1 MYICRSSTSNTQNPT
16 SYTAQTLPSMP
27 PKRPRTDPTPTDLP
41 IPPPSK
47 RTRTRRDAVDRIS
60 LLSDELLVRVL
71 SFLSVPHLLSVSLV
85 SHRLGRLACDSQLWK
100 ALYYARFVLPR
111 AMRIPG
117 FDKVSTNN
125 QLHYAGRRTL
135 WADGR
140 RGGIVDVAGVRQ
152 KQEHGRAGRTS
163 AMPRNEGPGL
173 DDAVTVER
181 VDWKRQFKIRHNWS
195 RGKCAVEE
203 LSLGE
208 SGHDENTKRKM
219 LVKVVEGIAITAD
232 DRFGLR
238 AWDLKTRR
246 IMIRAP
252 FSSSAGDD
260 SDINQA
266 AARTPTCIAV
276 DDQGPDIK
284 TLHVAVGFQ
293 DGSFGI
299 WMLETTN
306 NSNATFE
313 PQYLHEQSSNGSL
326 ISMAY
331 SHPYLLTANTGITI
345 SLYTFGG
352 PSHLASSVSTTNQTK
367 WKPPYLLT
375 SLKSHTSTPPLA
387 LSIRQ
392 AGTTTIASI
401 AYTFSTVQGWS
412 IGMQD
417 LHVKASSPSQ
427 TPEITATRLAYTAPM
442 STGSPRRRVP
452 LRRPGMALSD
462 DDDDTEEQTSPT
474 RRTQT
479 PPADDS
485 DGPKTLCY
493 THPYLLA
500 TLPDNTLLLHLCTT
514 TSTSLS
520 ISSGIRLWGHT
531 SGISDAEITSRG
543 RAVSVSQRGDEMRVW
558 ELEGGARQRRVGD
571 HRSIEIRPT
580 KKDDRGADDGA
591 DAAWE
596 ERRDW
601 VGFDDEMVIVLKER
615 LGGGDSLMVYDFT

>member
-1 MYICRSSTSNTQNPT
+1 M
-16 SYTAQTLPSMP
+16 
-27 PKRPRTDPTPTDLP
+27 
-41 IPPPSK
+41 
-47 RTRTRRDAVDRIS
+47 
-60 LLSDELLVRVL
+60 RVL
-71 SFLSVPHLLSVSLV
+71 SFLSVPQLLSVSLV

-125 QLHYAGRRTL
+125 QLHYAGRRAL

-140 RGGIVDVAGVRQ
+140 RGGIVDVAGAKQ
-152 KQEHGRAGRTS
+152 KEDHGRARHTTVKPS
-163 AMPRNEGPGL
+163 NQGPGWNE
-173 DDAVTVER
+173 AGTVET

-203 LSLGE
+203 LNLGE
-208 SGHDENTKRKM
+208 SGHDDESTKRKM

-232 DRFGLR
+232 ERCGLR

-246 IMIRAP
+246 ILAHAS
-252 FSSSAGDD
+252 FSASASGDNGVD
-260 SDINQA
+260 QA
-266 AARTPTCIAV
+266 VTKRPTCIAV
-276 DDQGPDIK
+276 DDQGPDVK
-284 TLHVAVGFQ
+284 TLHVSVGFQ

-299 WMLETTN
+299 WMLQATN
-306 NSNATFE
+306 QSNATLE
-313 PQYLHEQSSNGSL
+313 PQYMHEQSSNGSL

-331 SHPYLLTANTGITI
+331 SYPYLLTANKGITI
-345 SLYTFGG
+345 SLYTFEG
-352 PSHLASSVSTTNQTK
+352 PSPLAPPISTTNQTK
-367 WKPPYLLT
+367 WKSPYLLT

-412 IGMQD
+412 IGIQD

-427 TPEITATRLAYTAPM
+427 TPEITATRLAYTTPM

-452 LRRPGMALSD
+452 LRGPGIAFSD
-462 DDDDTEEQTSPT
+462 DDDEIEEHNPPT

-479 PPADDS
+479 PPVDDS

-558 ELEGGARQRRVGD
+558 ELEGGAKQRRVGD

-580 KKDDRGADDGA
+580 KKDDGGADDGV

>member
-1 MYICRSSTSNTQNPT
+1 
-16 SYTAQTLPSMP
+16 MP
-27 PKRPRTDPTPTDLP
+27 PKRPRTDPTPIDLP
-41 IPPPSK
+41 IPPPGK
-47 RTRTRRDAVDRIS
+47 KARTRRDAIDRIS
-60 LLSDELLVRVL
+60 LLSDEILVRVL
-71 SFLSVPHLLSVSLV
+71 SFLSVPQLLSVSLV

-140 RGGIVDVAGVRQ
+140 RGGIVDVAGAKQ
-152 KQEHGRAGRTS
+152 KEEHGRLRYTS
-163 AMPRNEGPGL
+163 AESRNEGSGR

-203 LSLGE
+203 LNLGE
-208 SGHDENTKRKM
+208 CGREESTKRKM
-219 LVKVVEGIAITAD
+219 LAKVVEGIAVTAD
-232 DRFGLR
+232 DRCGLR

-246 IMIRAP
+246 ILARTP
-252 FSSSAGDD
+252 LSSSGVDD
-260 SDINQA
+260 NSVDE
-266 AARTPTCIAV
+266 AARRMPTCIAV

-284 TLHVAVGFQ
+284 MLHVCVGFQ

-299 WMLETTN
+299 WMLQTTE
-306 NSNATFE
+306 SNATFE

-331 SHPYLLTANTGITI
+331 SHPYLLTANKGITI
-345 SLYTFGG
+345 SLYTFEG
-352 PSHLASSVSTTNQTK
+352 PSPLTSSVSTINQTK
-367 WKPPYLLT
+367 WTPPYLLT

-392 AGTTTIASI
+392 AGITTIASI

-412 IGMQD
+412 IGIQD
-417 LHVKASSPSQ
+417 LHIKATSSSQ

-442 STGSPRRRVP
+442 TTGSPRRHVP
-452 LRRPGMALSD
+452 LRRSGTALSD
-462 DDDDTEEQTSPT
+462 DDDEIEEPVSST
-474 RRTQT
+474 RRTRT
-479 PPADDS
+479 PPAGDS
-485 DGPKTLCY
+485 DGPTTLCY

-580 KKDDRGADDGA
+580 KKDDGGADDGV

-615 LGGGDSLMVYDFT
+615 LGGDDSLMVYDFT